1 LRLCN
6 PARGEVAAAIGG
18 REARLCVTL
27 GALAALEGHFG
38 VSGFAA
44 LGERLKALGPGD
56 LAVVLRALLVD
67 EAPVED
73 ASLAEAMAA
82 VTAAFAA
89 MSA

>member
-1 LRLCN
+1 MRPCN

-44 LGERLKALGPGD
+44 LGER
-56 LAVVLRALLVD
+56 
-67 EAPVED
+67 
-73 ASLAEAMAA
+73 
-82 VTAAFAA
+82 
-89 MSA
+89 